1 MEEGFRSG
9 YEAIG
14 WALRRTKT
22 PIVDGPNVWLMGRK
36 TGYRDMMPTLDA
48 WEKLAEAALILKN
61 VDDSCSLS
69 EQAAVFAYFTGGR
82 TPESELLITKIS
94 RELRRD
100 RWFVQDCVWG
110 WSRGR
115 PIHSSEWWGKR
126 YNLNERTIRRWSL
139 KIRQQLDD
147 LFSMGLSRAEDSLR
161 ESGHVR

>member
-1 MEEGFRSG
+1 
-9 YEAIG
+9 
-14 WALRRTKT
+14 
-22 PIVDGPNVWLMGRK
+22 
-36 TGYRDMMPTLDA
+36 MMPTLDA

-61 VDDSCSLS
+61 VDDSCSMP
-69 EQAAVFAYFTGGR
+69 ERAAVFAYFTGGR
-82 TPESELLITKIS
+82 TPQSELLIKKIS

-100 RWFVQDCVWG
+100 RWFVQDIVWG

-126 YNLNERTIRRWSL
+126 YNLNERTIQRWSL

-161 ESGHVR
+161 ESGHVV

>member
-1 MEEGFRSG
+1 
-9 YEAIG
+9 
-14 WALRRTKT
+14 
-22 PIVDGPNVWLMGRK
+22 
-36 TGYRDMMPTLDA
+36 MMPTLDA

-61 VDDSCSLS
+61 VDDSCSLP

-100 RWFVQDCVWG
+100 RWFVQDCAWS

-115 PIHSSEWWGKR
+115 PIHSTEWWGKR
-126 YNLNERTIRRWSL
+126 YNLNERTIQRWSL

-161 ESGHVR
+161 ESGHVV